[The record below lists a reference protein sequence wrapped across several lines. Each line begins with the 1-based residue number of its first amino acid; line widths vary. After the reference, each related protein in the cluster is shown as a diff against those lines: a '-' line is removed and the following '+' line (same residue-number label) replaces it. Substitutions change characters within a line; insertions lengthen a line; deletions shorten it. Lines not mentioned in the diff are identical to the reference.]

1 MAVHILRQADLG
13 GRPIVLFGHAPQ
25 PGRALV
31 DVFSLPP
38 ARAATAPLTDSELR
52 RGLVIVSTLPNIQRH
67 ACVAQI
73 VQLEEECAHHFA
85 GVRIVHVSQDDAVH
99 WREVDRYHPGIG
111 AASYTLEGASES
123 SRVSFTWAFGVGV
136 LGHQRIA
143 HGLFA
148 LRDGVFIAAEIP
160 FQQMHAPDVGGFLGA
175 LASALAEVR
184 PCE

>member
-1 MAVHILRQADLG
+1 MAMHILRHADLG
-13 GRPIVLFGHAPQ
+13 GRPIVLFGHTPQ
-25 PGRALV
+25 PGRPLV

-38 ARAATAPLTDSELR
+38 ARAATLPLTDGELR
-52 RGLVIVSTLPNIQRH
+52 RGLVVVSTLPNIQRH

-73 VQLEEECAHHFA
+73 VELEEECAHRFPE
-85 GVRIVHVSQDDAVH
+85 VRIAHVSHDDAIH

-111 AASYTLEGASES
+111 AASYTLDGASES

-148 LRDGVFIAAEIP
+148 LREGVFIAAEIP
-160 FQQMHAPDVGGFLGA
+160 FDQMHAPDIGGFLGA
-175 LASALAEVR
+175 LDTALAEVR